1 MQRLIDS
8 FVDDEDFNRLS
19 PNAEVFFRRLWNEC
33 DDFGRFDGRGV
44 ILKSRL
50 YPLRDV
56 RIPDIARF
64 LDECVKA
71 GLIATYAVDA
81 KPIIQIRRFRN
92 TKNTRSNPKY
102 PAMPEQENLN
112 DTTGK
117 SQEIPNESKENTDL
131 ISIDIN
137 CNQLISTSKNDSPSN
152 IKENIYNIGYKEKK
166 EKVIKRKKRNF
177 AEIAELASQNFAD
190 NIADFFVDSQN
201 RQKLAQK
208 FSEFAKV
215 RLDMGEPLK
224 TIPAGKYHAGKVR
237 KAINAGFTV
246 DEICELFDRSI
257 ANGWQDWI
265 YPDDFLKRNAVNNRG
280 VQKNPAATERRADNP
295 DACFCL
301 E

>member
-81 KPIIQIRRFRN
+81 KPIIQIRRFWN

-102 PAMPEQENLN
+102 PAMPEQENPN
-112 DTTGK
+112 DITRE
-117 SQEIPNESKENTDL
+117 SQEIPSESKESTDL
-131 ISIDIN
+131 KSIDIN
-137 CNQLISTSKNDSPSN
+137 CNQLISTPKNDSPSN

-177 AEIAELASQNFAD
+177 AEITELASQNFAD

-201 RQKLAQK
+201 RQKLARK
-208 FSEFAKV
+208 FSEFAKA

-224 TIPAGKYHAGKVR
+224 TIPAGEYHAKKVR
-237 KAINAGFTV
+237 KAIVAGFTV
-246 DEICELFDRSI
+246 DEICELFDRSM

-265 YPDDFLKRNAVNNRG
+265 YPDDFSKRIAVNNRG
-280 VQKNPAATERRADNP
+280 FQKNPAAPEGRADNP

-301 E
+301 D